1 MEIKVPE
8 YISISDYRKIVSL
21 EHLTESEQMLERIA
35 ILTRTDRETVR
46 QWTGD
51 DITNI
56 TIKITE
62 LVNNTQA
69 EFYPLIE
76 YNNQAYGFSAISKM
90 TLGEYVDLENLCQN
104 VNENLSEIMA
114 LLYRKVTIN
123 KFDTFKWKLKSRV
136 KLAMD
141 KTENLFKYYSVEKY
155 NSADRPLNA
164 ETFED
169 FPVSY
174 LLGALFFFTLI
185 RTEYLN
191 DTLHSSIPEME
202 TLKKMTTNQMENL
215 TLSIGGG
222 LARFMVYPK
231 PMSFQS
237 LETTV

>member
-1 MEIKVPE
+1 MEIKLPE

-51 DITNI
+51 DITDI

-76 YNNQAYGFSAISKM
+76 YNDQAYGFSAISKM

-141 KTENLFKYYSVEKY
+141 KTENLY
-155 NSADRPLNA
+155 
-164 ETFED
+164 
-169 FPVSY
+169 
-174 LLGALFFFTLI
+174 FFRQRKTKNNYENMQRTL
-185 RTEYLN
+185 
-191 DTLHSSIPEME
+191 
-202 TLKKMTTNQMENL
+202 
-215 TLSIGGG
+215 
-222 LARFMVYPK
+222 
-231 PMSFQS
+231 
-237 LETTV
+237 